1 MREKELIAVLA
12 LLPAVV
18 LGVPNLSADAVTGAP
33 GQTVAVPLRLTGTA
47 PASAGFNATVHLPRG
62 MVLADVLRGG
72 LLPAPDFRLA
82 AHSLL
87 DPSVNAFTL
96 LAYSTTQT
104 LSATG
109 TLCTLLVAIPAD
121 AGPGDYP
128 VLLDVPDRSP
138 PVPGHAF
145 SSADGSSSLAHVVG
159 NGLLSVRMSGTPGD
173 SNGNGI
179 PDDWESLFFGAITNV
194 TDQTDFDRDG
204 LSDFREYLS
213 GTDPTDPN
221 SCAAIVPPRPG
232 PEDGGI
238 RLRWHSISGG
248 TYRIERAAALLPG
261 DFSRVGLDQS
271 ATPPLNVYTDHPPA
285 DDATFF
291 YRLIRLED

>member
-1 MREKELIAVLA
+1 MRKKVLIAVLA
-12 LLPAVV
+12 LLPAAVS
-18 LGVPNLSADAVTGAP
+18 GAPNLAADAVTGAP
-33 GQTVAVPLRLTGTA
+33 GQTVAIPLRLTGTA
-47 PASAGFNATVHLPRG
+47 PVSAGFNATVHLPRD

-72 LLPAPDFRLA
+72 LLPSPDFRLA
-82 AHSLL
+82 VHSLP

-104 LSATG
+104 FSATG

-121 AGPGDYP
+121 TGPGDYP
-128 VLLDVPDRSP
+128 IVLDAPDRSP
-138 PVPGHAF
+138 PVRGHAF
-145 SSADGSSSLAHVVG
+145 ASADGTASLAHTVG
-159 NGLLSVRMSGTPGD
+159 NGLLSVRIPGTPGD

-179 PDDWESLFFGAITNV
+179 PDNWEILFFGAITNV

-213 GTDPTDPN
+213 GTDPTDPD
-221 SCAAIVPPRPG
+221 SCVAIHPPRPG

-248 TYRIERAAALLPG
+248 TYRIERAATLLPG
-261 DFSRVGLDQS
+261 AFSRVGLDQS